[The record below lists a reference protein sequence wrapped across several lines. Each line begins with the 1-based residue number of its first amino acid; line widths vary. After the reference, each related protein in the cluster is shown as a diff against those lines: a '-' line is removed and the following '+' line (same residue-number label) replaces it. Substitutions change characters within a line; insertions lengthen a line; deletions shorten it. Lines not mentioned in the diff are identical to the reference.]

1 MSLFQTEESHLINCR
16 IKVCRELTQVWW
28 RSEQEALRDSKWLVR
43 VSQVNLIPNPTE
55 LIVDVL
61 SPWPGSGRACLMWSS
76 RETFRFAHQAEHQLF
91 FDVCQTL
98 SESPRLT
105 TGSVSLKPAPRM
117 FAEVPA
123 DAWFEMFLLSTRSV
137 DDESA
142 CLADCLLSVA
152 DWWVARCFSTYLDDL
167 SRLVCR
173 VCADL
178 FKYYDYTAAGTPNT
192 HFGIKCPDSPF
203 LKTGIWSFHQPWSVI
218 GWLFLSLFHFSATCC
233 WKLLFG
239 GSVCAFYSSSCFLD
253 AVTGHVHV
261 FLARL
266 GLLCSVAD

>member
-1 MSLFQTEESHLINCR
+1 
-16 IKVCRELTQVWW
+16 
-28 RSEQEALRDSKWLVR
+28 
-43 VSQVNLIPNPTE
+43 
-55 LIVDVL
+55 
-61 SPWPGSGRACLMWSS
+61 MWSS

-218 GWLFLSLFHFSATCC
+218 VLTFSLPFPFFCHVLLEIAVWGLRVCILQFKLFSGCC
-233 WKLLFG
+233 HRARARVSGPSRTTLLG
-239 GSVCAFYSSSCFLD
+239 G
-253 AVTGHVHV
+253 
-261 FLARL
+261 RL
-266 GLLCSVAD
+266 KRNVI